1 MAGRVSRAGKPL
13 LLVTVLLIVGMSAAA
28 GLYLALGDRQDAG
41 ERVVTRIAISEDEAS
56 AAGQG
61 DDAPDAPEASA
72 PEASAPEAT
81 GSGSEAAAPDNGE
94 TDQPTTADLSATGAD
109 QPAAPEDDTP
119 PDSEEPG
126 ETPTQDAAAP
136 ADDLSSAD
144 QEIPAWR
151 RYAAPFDSSDTRAR
165 IAVVVTGLG
174 LSDTATEAAIRTLPA
189 AVSLSFTPYAK
200 NLRSWVTLAR
210 SNGHEVLLDLP
221 MEPTTFPNDDPGPR
235 ALITSLST
243 QENQERLDWILDQ
256 ADSYV
261 RLAGYMGSR
270 FSASEE
276 QLRPVFQALKD
287 RGLLYLDN
295 RPADGY
301 VAARLARKMGLVHA
315 VNNRRIDDRQASRLT
330 IDARLAQIERVALTE
345 RVAVA
350 MARPFP
356 VTLERLAAWLAELD
370 EHGFVLVP
378 LTAVANQQPAY

>member
-1 MAGRVSRAGKPL
+1 
-13 LLVTVLLIVGMSAAA
+13 MSAAA
-28 GLYLALGDRQDAG
+28 GLYLALGGGQDAG
-41 ERVVTRIAISEDEAS
+41 ERVVARIAISEDEAP

-61 DDAPDAPEASA
+61 DDAPDAPEETGGGSETAAPAA
-72 PEASAPEAT
+72 PEASAP
-81 GSGSEAAAPDNGE
+81 DDGE

-109 QPAAPEDDTP
+109 QPAEPGDDTP
-119 PDSEEPG
+119 PDNEGPAA
-126 ETPTQDAAAP
+126 TPTQDAAA

-151 RYAAPFDSSDTRAR
+151 RYAAPFDTSDTRAR

-200 NLRSWVTLAR
+200 NLESWVTLAR

-261 RLAGYMGSR
+261 GLAGYMGSR

-330 IDARLAQIERVALTE
+330 VDARLAQIERVALTE

-356 VTLERLAAWLAELD
+356 VTLERLAAWLAEL
-370 EHGFVLVP
+370 EESGFVLAP
-378 LTAVANQQPAY
+378 LTAVANRQPAY

>member
-1 MAGRVSRAGKPL
+1 MAGRVSKAGKPL
-13 LLVTVLLIVGMSAAA
+13 LLVTLLLIVGMSAAA
-28 GLYLALGDRQDAG
+28 GLYLALGGGQDAG
-41 ERVVTRIAISEDEAS
+41 ERVVTRIAISEDEAP

-61 DDAPDAPEASA
+61 DNAPAAPEGT
-72 PEASAPEAT
+72 EA
-81 GSGSEAAAPDNGE
+81 GSEAAAPDGGE
-94 TDQPTTADLSATGAD
+94 TDQPTTVDLSATGAD

-119 PDSEEPG
+119 PNNEGP
-126 ETPTQDAAAP
+126 AAAP
-136 ADDLSSAD
+136 TLDAATPADELSSAD

-151 RYAAPFDSSDTRAR
+151 RFAAPFDTSDTRAR

-174 LSDTATEAAIRTLPA
+174 LSDTATETAIRTLPA

-200 NLRSWVTLAR
+200 NLESWVTLAR

-243 QENQERLDWILDQ
+243 QENQERLDWILDR

-261 RLAGYMGSR
+261 GLAGYMGSR

-330 IDARLAQIERVALTE
+330 IDARLAQVERVALTE

-350 MARPFP
+350 MARPSP
-356 VTLERLAAWLAELD
+356 VALERLAAWLAELD
-370 EHGFVLVP
+370 EHDFALVP

>member
-41 ERVVTRIAISEDEAS
+41 ERVVTRIAISEDEAP
-56 AAGQG
+56 AASQG
-61 DDAPDAPEASA
+61 DDAPDAPE
-72 PEASAPEAT
+72 
-81 GSGSEAAAPDNGE
+81 DGE
-94 TDQPTTADLSATGAD
+94 TYQPPTADLSATGAD

-119 PDSEEPG
+119 PDNEGP
-126 ETPTQDAAAP
+126 AAAP

-151 RYAAPFDSSDTRAR
+151 RYAAPFDTSDTRAR

-200 NLRSWVTLAR
+200 NLESWVTLAR

-261 RLAGYMGSR
+261 GLAGYMGSR

-330 IDARLAQIERVALTE
+330 VDARLAQIERVALTE

>member
-1 MAGRVSRAGKPL
+1 LAGRVSRAGKPL
-13 LLVTVLLIVGMSAAA
+13 LLVTVLLIVGISAAA
-28 GLYLALGDRQDAG
+28 GLYLVLGEDQDAG
-41 ERVVTRIAISEDEAS
+41 ERVVTRIAISEDEAP
-56 AAGQG
+56 AADGG
-61 DDAPDAPEASA
+61 DDAPAASEASA
-72 PEASAPEAT
+72 P
-81 GSGSEAAAPDNGE
+81 DDDE
-94 TDQPTTADLSATGAD
+94 TDLPTAADLSATEAD
-109 QPAAPEDDTP
+109 QPTASEDDTP
-119 PDSEEPG
+119 PGNEDPAVA
-126 ETPTQDAAAP
+126 PTQDAAAP

-151 RYAAPFDSSDTRAR
+151 RYAAPFDASDTRAR
-165 IAVVVTGLG
+165 IALVVTGLG
-174 LSDTATEAAIRTLPA
+174 LSDRATEAAIRTLPA

-200 NLRSWVTLAR
+200 NLKSWVTLAR

-235 ALITSLST
+235 ALITSLSML
-243 QENQERLDWILDQ
+243 ENQERLDWILDQ

-261 RLAGYMGSR
+261 GLAGYMGSR
-270 FSASEE
+270 FSSSEE

-315 VNNRRIDDRQASRLT
+315 VNNRLIDDRQASRLT
-330 IDARLAQIERVALTE
+330 VDARLAQIERVALTE

-370 EHGFVLVP
+370 EQGFVLVP

>member
-28 GLYLALGDRQDAG
+28 GLYLALGDGQDAG
-41 ERVVTRIAISEDEAS
+41 ERVVTRIAISEDEAPV
-56 AAGQG
+56 AGQG

-72 PEASAPEAT
+72 PEASAP
-81 GSGSEAAAPDNGE
+81 DDGE

-119 PDSEEPG
+119 PDNEGP
-126 ETPTQDAAAP
+126 AAAA

-151 RYAAPFDSSDTRAR
+151 RYAAPFDTSDTRAR

-200 NLRSWVTLAR
+200 NLESWVTLAR

-235 ALITSLST
+235 ALITSLSA

-261 RLAGYMGSR
+261 GLAGYMGSR

-350 MARPFP
+350 MARPSP

-370 EHGFVLVP
+370 EHDFALVP